1 MPYIIKY
8 HKTLKEDLNELDEF
22 SRSRIRKA
30 IEARLLIDP
39 LKYGQLLKGTLK
51 GFRILRIGGYR
62 VVYKIVKKEIIIL
75 GVRHRKDIY
84 EIIASRGEINK
95 R

>member
-8 HKTLKEDLNELDEF
+8 HKTLKEDLNKLDEF

-39 LKYGQLLKGTLK
+39 VKYGQSLKGTLK
-51 GFRILRIGGYR
+51 GFRKLRIGDYR
-62 VVYKIVKKEIIIL
+62 VVYKVVKKEIIIL
-75 GVRHRKDIY
+75 GIRHGRDIY
-84 EIIASRGEINK
+84 DVIVNRD
-95 R
+95 

>member
-1 MPYIIKY
+1 MSYIVKY
-8 HKTLKEDLNELDEF
+8 HKTLKEDLDKLDEF

-30 IEARLLIDP
+30 IESRLLIDP
-39 LKYGQLLKGTLK
+39 VKYGQSLKGTLK
-51 GFRILRIGGYR
+51 GFRKLRIGDYR

-84 EIIASRGEINK
+84 DVIAK
-95 R
+95 RD